1 MVATTTRRTAGTT
14 AASAGLMPAWGRS
27 WLLLSVP
34 IALLG
39 FLGSLV
45 PFFDEGIYAG
55 ETRNWSAQ
63 AAGQDVTNLLVFPV
77 MLALALLAYRGS
89 LRAFLVWSGLVVYSV
104 YAYAIYC
111 FDVHWSRLFLLD
123 VAVFGLSVYALIA
136 ALVSVDLMR
145 VRSGFPTGAR
155 FHSTAAALL
164 SIAVLFG
171 ALWLSIEIP
180 AAVRGT
186 APAELRDV
194 ALPTNPV
201 HVLDLAIFLPAV
213 AISGLLLYRRR
224 PLGYLLAPVMLA
236 ALSAVGVGIV
246 ALMLVSAHRGLSAS
260 PVAIAMVA
268 GLVVV
273 QLALLVRMLRAAT
286 PTPR

>member
-1 MVATTTRRTAGTT
+1 
-14 AASAGLMPAWGRS
+14 MPAWGRS

-136 ALVSVDLMR
+136 VLVSVDLMR
-145 VRSGFPTGAR
+145 VRASFPTGAR
-155 FHSTAAALL
+155 FHSVAAALV
-164 SIAVLFG
+164 SIAVLF
-171 ALWLSIEIP
+171 
-180 AAVRGT
+180 
-186 APAELRDV
+186 
-194 ALPTNPV
+194 
-201 HVLDLAIFLPAV
+201 
-213 AISGLLLYRRR
+213 
-224 PLGYLLAPVMLA
+224 
-236 ALSAVGVGIV
+236 
-246 ALMLVSAHRGLSAS
+246 
-260 PVAIAMVA
+260 
-268 GLVVV
+268 
-273 QLALLVRMLRAAT
+273 
-286 PTPR
+286 

>member
-1 MVATTTRRTAGTT
+1 
-14 AASAGLMPAWGRS
+14 
-27 WLLLSVP
+27 
-34 IALLG
+34 
-39 FLGSLV
+39 
-45 PFFDEGIYAG
+45 
-55 ETRNWSAQ
+55 
-63 AAGQDVTNLLVFPV
+63 
-77 MLALALLAYRGS
+77 
-89 LRAFLVWSGLVVYSV
+89 
-104 YAYAIYC
+104 AIYC